1 MESVPTIG
9 HKRSRSAAD
18 SQSNLQEATSA
29 ARETTRNAP
38 RVLLVHLSALLSCN
52 DAVIRVIPA
61 ILADI
66 LPANDIPS
74 FTDEDAL
81 RAFSK
86 SPILQHILQELG
98 VRPLSYDE
106 SVRLQQVYWRIF
118 YDLGAPLITLVPGAS
133 ELLDATKR
141 HGQIALA
148 VLAHNTAE
156 AAKVLADAGVG
167 HLVDTILPALPA
179 ETYASENP
187 DPRAFWSH
195 WGQFVMPWFTAY
207 CDKASGETDQKPG
220 ADAAGAAANGSTT
233 TPMTDTPIPSDD
245 TNNDASDEAGS
256 KAEAGNLVP
265 ERALLVSSV
274 LADLSAAKASS
285 GIQTC
290 WFRRIDAAD
299 PLVTGS
305 ASGLFD
311 LVIGGL
317 DELRAHLSAE
327 VDGRG
332 GDDSSSVPATRC
344 KEEEE
349 NEKKQKKEEED
360 AREQDKD
367 EVMGDC

>member
-167 HLVDTILPALPA
+167 HLVDTVSDNAR
-179 ETYASENP
+179 
-187 DPRAFWSH
+187 PRSLIDRSA
-195 WGQFVMPWFTAY
+195 PT
-207 CDKASGETDQKPG
+207 
-220 ADAAGAAANGSTT
+220 
-233 TPMTDTPIPSDD
+233 SD
-245 TNNDASDEAGS
+245 
-256 KAEAGNLVP
+256 L
-265 ERALLVSSV
+265 
-274 LADLSAAKASS
+274 
-285 GIQTC
+285 I
-290 WFRRIDAAD
+290 I
-299 PLVTGS
+299 
-305 ASGLFD
+305 
-311 LVIGGL
+311 
-317 DELRAHLSAE
+317 
-327 VDGRG
+327 
-332 GDDSSSVPATRC
+332 
-344 KEEEE
+344 
-349 NEKKQKKEEED
+349 
-360 AREQDKD
+360 
-367 EVMGDC
+367 

>member
-1 MESVPTIG
+1 
-9 HKRSRSAAD
+9 
-18 SQSNLQEATSA
+18 
-29 ARETTRNAP
+29 
-38 RVLLVHLSALLSCN
+38 
-52 DAVIRVIPA
+52 
-61 ILADI
+61 
-66 LPANDIPS
+66 
-74 FTDEDAL
+74 
-81 RAFSK
+81 
-86 SPILQHILQELG
+86 
-98 VRPLSYDE
+98 
-106 SVRLQQVYWRIF
+106 
-118 YDLGAPLITLVPGAS
+118 
-133 ELLDATKR
+133 
-141 HGQIALA
+141 
-148 VLAHNTAE
+148 
-156 AAKVLADAGVG
+156 
-167 HLVDTILPALPA
+167 
-179 ETYASENP
+179 
-187 DPRAFWSH
+187 
-195 WGQFVMPWFTAY
+195 MPWFTAY